1 MVDIELIRD
10 GAIAAIMINR
20 LERVNMLTYSA
31 VLELIVGA
39 HEIAED
45 DQARAVILTGNGR
58 NFSLGSPRDR
68 KESARRLEA
77 AHLATED

>member
-1 MVDIELIRD
+1 MVDIELIGD

-20 LERVNMLTYSA
+20 PERGNMLTYSA
-31 VLELIVGA
+31 VLELIASA

-45 DQARAVILTGNGR
+45 DQARAIILTGNGR
-58 NFSLGSPRDR
+58 DFSLGSPPDR
-68 KESARRLEA
+68 TESARRLQP